1 MFFTSW
7 REGQNARPT
16 NVAVTVMKQLVVFIR
31 KEFYHVFRDRR
42 TLLILFGLPTAQIML
57 FGYALSSEVK
67 NISLAIV
74 DFSKDVASQQIVG
87 KIQSSTYFTIQ
98 QSTMSYGDMERAFL
112 EGKIKAALVFP
123 TDFYD
128 DLQHVKKAQIQII
141 TDASDPN
148 TATTITN
155 YLTRIVGDYQQ
166 EMNQNARVPYQI
178 VTEMRMLYNPDMN
191 GSLNFIPGV
200 LALILMIVCTTLTS
214 VSIVREKELGT
225 MEVLLVSPFQP
236 ILVLI
241 AKAVPYLVLSLL
253 DFVLI
258 LVLAVFVLHVPIRGS
273 VSLLFAES
281 TLFIIC
287 CLSLGLM
294 ISNVTSSQQVAML
307 VSMMGMMLPTILFTG
322 FIFPLENM
330 PVPLQIIAN
339 VVPSRWYYLIVK
351 AIMLKGLGLGAVWKE
366 TLILI
371 GMTLAL
377 LGISLKNFKIR
388 LA

>member
-7 REGQNARPT
+7 RAGQNARPT

-166 EMNQNARVPYQI
+166 EMNQDAKVPYQI
-178 VTEMRMLYNPDMN
+178 ITEMRMLYNPDMN

-225 MEVLLVSPFQP
+225 MEVLLVSPFRP
-236 ILVLI
+236 ILVLV

-253 DFVLI
+253 DFLLI
-258 LVLAVFVLHVPIRGS
+258 LVLAVFVLDVPIRGS

-330 PVPLQIIAN
+330 PLPLQIIAN

-351 AIMLKGLGLGAVWKE
+351 AIMLKGLGFGAVWKE
-366 TLILI
+366 TLILMS
-371 GMTLAL
+371 MTLVL
-377 LGISLKNFKIR
+377 LGISLKNFNIR